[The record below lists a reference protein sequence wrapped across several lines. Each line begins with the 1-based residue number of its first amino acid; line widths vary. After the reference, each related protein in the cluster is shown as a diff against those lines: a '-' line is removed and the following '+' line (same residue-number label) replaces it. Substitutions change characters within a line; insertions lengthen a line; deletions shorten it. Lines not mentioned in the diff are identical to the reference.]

1 MCRIMRP
8 RASRGLVRHSIKDIV
23 LPQGKRPI
31 ERFGPI
37 AARVGLP
44 EKRDSAA
51 PPFRLSCPYH
61 AGLEHFLTGARHI
74 GDRDLAARRTP
85 RLRRLGDRGGHRDYG
100 GAPHFASRP
109 SRRPPFPWRA
119 GPGFGTASRAPL
131 LPQTPPPPPPPR
143 PD

>member
-100 GAPHFASRP
+100 GAPPLARP
-109 SRRPPFPWRA
+109 GA
-119 GPGFGTASRAPL
+119 GPPRIPRGAVVCFGDAPRGPRL
-131 LPQTPPPPPPPR
+131 LRDAAPR
-143 PD
+143 L